1 MRRGSSSLRLRGQ
14 SSSTALLEMT
24 CFSKEKNVLRRT
36 CWVTVAKR
44 KARMSTQSLLI
55 IIVVVVYKINC
66 MQKRINVATRYALR
80 AKTPHPTLQN
90 TPSCALSLSCTLL
103 SLLSSSAHVEKCI
116 TLHLLLLLFL
126 LF

>member
-24 CFSKEKNVLRRT
+24 CFQKKKMQF
-36 CWVTVAKR
+36 WYWATVAKR
-44 KARMSTQSLLI
+44 KACMSTQSLLI
-55 IIVVVVYKINC
+55 IIVVVVVYKINC

-90 TPSCALSLSCTLL
+90 TPSCALSLYCTLL

-116 TLHLLLLLFL
+116 TLHLLLLFL
-126 LF
+126 LI